1 MLVSGHCCSKRVK
14 LLDFRLK
21 CLLLDNAV
29 VVKGLNYLNLDSDVS
44 GQCTTNRV
52 KLLHFRLKCLF
63 LDAAVVNRLN
73 YLILD

>member
-1 MLVSGHCCSKRVK
+1 MFVPGHCCSKRVK

-21 CLLLDNAV
+21 CLFLDTAV
-29 VVKGLNYLNLDSDVS
+29 VVKGLNYLNLDLDVS

-63 LDAAVVNRLN
+63 LDTAVVKGLN